1 MLTGSYVDYSKL
13 SPRTLAKISTYQAS
27 LQDAIVKNE
36 YAVIFDKFEADTLG
50 KSVYGYS
57 DFTYSS
63 PYLSITVDSGE
74 TVKQVLR
81 WFSREV
87 NFRVREFEDRTASY
101 QGYREYTL
109 ENRDDLEGLT
119 IELKV
124 AFSGTCEFVDEPT
137 GEFEDVPEIIGIPA
151 HRRQVMKKVLKC
163 GSDDLPSS
171 A

>member
-1 MLTGSYVDYSKL
+1 MSYVDYTKL
-13 SPRTLAKISTYQAS
+13 SARTLEKVSRYQAS
-27 LQDAIVKNE
+27 LQEAISRND
-36 YAVIFDKFEADTLG
+36 YAEIFDKFESDPLG

-74 TVKQVLR
+74 TVKKVLM
-81 WFSREV
+81 WFSRET
-87 NFRVREFEDRTASY
+87 NFRVKEFVDRTASY

-109 ENRDDLEGLT
+109 ENRDDLEGLN

-124 AFSGTCEFVDEPT
+124 AFSGTCEFVEEPT
-137 GEFEDVPEIIGIPA
+137 GEFEDVAEIIGVPA
-151 HRRQVMKKVLKC
+151 HRRQVLKKVLKC
-163 GSDDLPSS
+163 GDDALPSS

>member
-27 LQDAIVKNE
+27 LQDAIIKNE
-36 YAVIFDKFEADTLG
+36 YAVIFYKFEADTLG

-74 TVKQVLR
+74 TVKKVLR

>member
-27 LQDAIVKNE
+27 LQDAIIKNE

-74 TVKQVLR
+74 TVKKVLR

>member
-1 MLTGSYVDYSKL
+1 MSYVDYSKL

-27 LQDAIVKNE
+27 LQDAIIKNE

-74 TVKQVLR
+74 TVKKVLR

-87 NFRVREFEDRTASY
+87 NFRVKEFVDRTASY

-109 ENRDDLEGLT
+109 ENRDDLDDLN

-124 AFSGTCEFVDEPT
+124 AFSGTCEFVDEAT
-137 GEFEDVPEIIGIPA
+137 GEFEDVPEVIGIPA

>member
-27 LQDAIVKNE
+27 LQDAIIKNE

-74 TVKQVLR
+74 TVKKVLR

-171 A
+171 V